1 MTRKVLIIGSGCAGF
16 TAALYAGRADLQ
28 PILFEGAQPGGQL
41 TITSDVEN
49 YPGFPQG
56 ILGPELMEKM
66 REQAIRFGTEVVSE
80 NVTQVDFAKRP
91 FQVWVGTQKHESQT
105 VIVATGA
112 SAQWLGIDSEKKLLG
127 KGVSACATCDAFF
140 FKNQHVA
147 VIGGGDSA
155 MEEATFLAKFASK
168 VTVIHRRDR
177 LRASKIMQQRALE
190 NPKIGF
196 VWDSQVVEVLDV
208 AQGKVTGLRIQNL
221 KTGAE
226 TRFACDGL
234 FLAIGH
240 KPNTELFI
248 GQLDL
253 DAKGYI
259 RTKAPSTA
267 TSVPGVFACGDVQD
281 HVYRQAITAAGS
293 GCASAIDAERF
304 LTGHA

>member
-1 MTRKVLIIGSGCAGF
+1 MMQKVLIIGSGCAGF

-80 NVTQVDFAKRP
+80 NVTKVDFSKRP
-91 FQVWVGTQKHESQT
+91 FQVWVGTQKHEAQT

-112 SAQWLGIDSEKKLLG
+112 SAQWLGIESERKLLG

-147 VIGGGDSA
+147 VVGGGDSA

-168 VTVIHRRDR
+168 VTVIHRRDS
-177 LRASKIMQQRALE
+177 LRASKIMQQRALD

-196 VWDSQVVEVLDV
+196 LWDSEVVEVLDV
-208 AQGKVTGLRIQNL
+208 AQDKVTGLRIRNL
-221 KTGAE
+221 KTDAE
-226 TRFACDGL
+226 TRLDCDGL

-240 KPNTELFI
+240 RPNTELFT
-248 GQLDL
+248 GQLAL

-259 RTKAPSTA
+259 LTKAPSTA